1 MFKKKKI
8 LCIIPARFGSK
19 GLKNKNIIKLGNQPL
34 IAWPIKAALK
44 SKYIDMVL
52 VSTDS
57 LKIAKIAKRY
67 GAEVPFLRPE
77 KLARDNSSTIDV
89 IKHTVKF
96 LKKEEKYFDY
106 ILCLE
111 STSPL
116 TSAKDIDNSINILF
130 KNSSKANSIVS
141 VSNCSSQHPEYL
153 FYKKKNNLLKR
164 YLNKK
169 EYLRRQDLSNL
180 YFIDGSLYL
189 SKVKSLFLNNSFISK
204 KTISFIMPKQKSFEI
219 DDYTDLLIY
228 KILIKKYEK

>member
-8 LCIIPARFGSK
+8 LCVIPARSGSK
-19 GLKNKNIIKLGNQPL
+19 GIKNKNIIKLGNKPL
-34 IAWPIKAALK
+34 IAWPIKSALK
-44 SKYIDMVL
+44 SKYIDMVI

-57 LKIAKIAKRY
+57 LKIARIAKKY
-67 GAEVPFLRPE
+67 GAEVPFLRPK
-77 KLARDNSSTIDV
+77 KLASDSSTTIDV
-89 IKHTVKF
+89 IKHALKF
-96 LKKEEKYFDY
+96 FKKEEKYFDY

-116 TSAKDIDNSINILF
+116 TSAKDIDNSINILL
-130 KNSSKANSIVS
+130 KNSNKSNSIVG
-141 VSNCSSQHPEYL
+141 VSSCSSQHPEYL

-169 EYLRRQDLSNL
+169 KYLRRQDLSNL

-189 SKVKSLFLNNSFISK
+189 SKVKSLFLNNSFVSK
-204 KTISFIMPKQKSFEI
+204 KTISFIMPKHKSFEI

>member
-1 MFKKKKI
+1 M
-8 LCIIPARFGSK
+8 
-19 GLKNKNIIKLGNQPL
+19 

-228 KILIKKYEK
+228 KILILN